1 MSLKQKNEKNSLNY
15 RCGTASDPQKSL
27 TANKPM
33 FWNNKCLVIKGIANN
48 INVSQI
54 YEKINKIAG
63 KKIQYLHQPVIL
75 SKMTQHNRTM
85 VFELNEED
93 YGILSNENIWDNTV
107 KVAEFVG
114 NRFWRKNNVKYTP
127 TQMKNS
133 VRDSWQH

>member
-1 MSLKQKNEKNSLNY
+1 
-15 RCGTASDPQKSL
+15 
-27 TANKPM
+27 
-33 FWNNKCLVIKGIANN
+33 
-48 INVSQI
+48 
-54 YEKINKIAG
+54 
-63 KKIQYLHQPVIL
+63 
-75 SKMTQHNRTM
+75 MTQHNRTM